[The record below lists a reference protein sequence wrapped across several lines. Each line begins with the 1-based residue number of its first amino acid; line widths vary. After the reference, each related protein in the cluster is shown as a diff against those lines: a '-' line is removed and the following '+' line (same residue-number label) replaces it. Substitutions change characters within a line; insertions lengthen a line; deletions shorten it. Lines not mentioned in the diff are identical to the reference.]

1 MQIIH
6 DFLTINEYSRPARKI
21 RELLGIVIHW
31 TANPAANAKQNR
43 DFFESKKTGMGG
55 YGSAHYIIDQ
65 NGIIIAAV
73 PEDEVAYH
81 CGSSDKDPASGKV
94 YTDEARRRFGRY
106 ASESSSPNLCT
117 IGVEL
122 CPKDAAGNFT
132 DATINAAVELCA
144 DICLRYELPAQAITT
159 HHDVVGWKDCPKLW
173 TEKPQLLTAFK
184 FSVKRLTI
192 WKKVQRTKTKKKEL
206 KQKA

>member
-6 DFLTINEYSRPARKI
+6 DFLTINEYSRPGRRI
-21 RELLGIVIHW
+21 REMLGLVMHW

-43 DFFESKKTGMGG
+43 DFFESKKTGMSG

-65 NGIIIAAV
+65 NGIIIAAI

-122 CPKDAAGNFT
+122 CPKDADGNFT
-132 DATINAAVELCA
+132 HATITAAIELCA
-144 DICLRYELPAQAITT
+144 DISRRYELPAKAITT
-159 HHDVVGWKDCPKLW
+159 HHNIVGWKDCPKLW
-173 TEKPQLLTAFK
+173 TEKPYLLTAFQYTVDDK
-184 FSVKRLTI
+184 I
-192 WKKVQRTKTKKKEL
+192 QRG
-206 KQKA
+206 

>member
-6 DFLTINEYSRPARKI
+6 DFLTINEYSRPGRRI
-21 RELLGIVIHW
+21 REMLGLVIHW

-43 DFFESKKTGMGG
+43 DFFENKKTGMSG

-65 NGIIIAAV
+65 NGIIIAAI

-122 CPKDAAGNFT
+122 CPKDADGNFT
-132 DATINAAVELCA
+132 HATIAAAVELCA
-144 DICLRYELPAQAITT
+144 DICKRYGLTVQAITT
-159 HHDVVGWKDCPKLW
+159 HHNIVGWKDCPKLW
-173 TEKPQLLTAFK
+173 TEKPQLLTAFQFTVSDK
-184 FSVKRLTI
+184 I
-192 WKKVQRTKTKKKEL
+192 QRG
-206 KQKA
+206 

>member
-6 DFLTINEYSRPARKI
+6 DFLTINEYSRPGRRI
-21 RELLGIVIHW
+21 REMLGLVMHW

-43 DFFESKKTGMGG
+43 DFFENKKTGMSG

-65 NGIIIAAV
+65 NGIIIAAI

-122 CPKDAAGNFT
+122 CPKDATGNFT
-132 DATINAAVELCA
+132 NATINVAVELCA
-144 DICLRYELPAQAITT
+144 DICKRYGLTVQAITT
-159 HHDVVGWKDCPKLW
+159 HHNIVGWKDCPKLW
-173 TEKPQLLTAFK
+173 TEKPQLLEAFRQ
-184 FSVKRLTI
+184 SVADKIHRG
-192 WKKVQRTKTKKKEL
+192 
-206 KQKA
+206 

>member
-6 DFLTINEYSRPARKI
+6 DFLTRNEYSRPGKKLQKVLA
-21 RELLGIVIHW
+21 IVIHW
-31 TANPAANAKQNR
+31 TANPEANAKLNR
-43 DFFESKKTGMGG
+43 DYFENKKTGMSV
-55 YGSAHYIIDQ
+55 YGSAHYIIGQ

-117 IGVEL
+117 IGIEL

-132 DATINAAVELCA
+132 NATINAAVELCA
-144 DICLRYELPAQAITT
+144 DICRRYELPAKAITT

-173 TEKPQLLTAFK
+173 TEKPQLLEAFRQ
-184 FSVKRLTI
+184 SVADKI
-192 WKKVQRTKTKKKEL
+192 QRG
-206 KQKA
+206 

>member
-6 DFLTINEYSRPARKI
+6 DFLTINEYSRPGRRI
-21 RELLGIVIHW
+21 REILGIVMHW
-31 TANPAANAKQNR
+31 TANPGANAKENR
-43 DFFESKKTGMGG
+43 DFFENKKTGMGG

-81 CGSSDKDPASGKV
+81 CGSSEKDPASGKV
-94 YTDEARRRFGRY
+94 YTDEARRRFGKY
-106 ASESSSPNLCT
+106 ASENSSPNLCT

-122 CPKDAAGNFT
+122 CPTDADGNFT
-132 DATINAAVELCA
+132 HATINAAVELCA
-144 DICLRYELPAQAITT
+144 DICRRYELPVQAITT

-173 TEKPQLLTAFK
+173 TEKPYLLTAFQYTVDDK
-184 FSVKRLTI
+184 I
-192 WKKVQRTKTKKKEL
+192 QRG
-206 KQKA
+206 

>member
-6 DFLTINEYSRPARKI
+6 DFLTINEYSRPGCRI

-43 DFFESKKTGMGG
+43 DFFENKKTGMSG

-65 NGIIIAAV
+65 NGIIIAAI

-81 CGSSDKDPASGKV
+81 CGSSNKDPASGKV
-94 YTDEARRRFGRY
+94 YTDEARRRFGKY

-117 IGVEL
+117 LGVEL
-122 CPKDAAGNFT
+122 CPKDADGNFT
-132 DATINAAVELCA
+132 HATIDSAVELCA
-144 DICLRYELPAQAITT
+144 DICSRYELPAQAITT

-173 TEKPQLLTAFK
+173 TEKP
-184 FSVKRLTI
+184 
-192 WKKVQRTKTKKKEL
+192 
-206 KQKA
+206 